1 MSFAEN
7 YRRIFL
13 EEGLDAYATD
23 ELALKFERL
32 TRMLLSFNA
41 CTNLT
46 AITEEEKILRKH

>member
-46 AITEEEKILRKH
+46 AITEEEEILR